1 MKVRVKLPREA
12 RSWHHTPNN
21 NELARRFI
29 DEILIWAMEIE
40 ADAEFYSFYHEPI
53 LNKDRGVR
61 MPVTWAIFTIEPDL
75 AFMFALK
82 WGAIMHKG
90 SKRKNKGE
98 EYA

>member
-1 MKVRVKLPREA
+1 MKVRVKIPEHIGLRV
-12 RSWHHTPNN
+12 WHNN
-21 NELARRFI
+21 NVPAREFV
-29 DEILIWAMEIE
+29 DDILVWAMEIE
-40 ADAEFYSFYHEPI
+40 TDAEFYAFYHDPI
-53 LNKDRGVR
+53 RDKDRGVKIPD
-61 MPVTWAIFTIEPDL
+61 MWAIFIIEPDL